1 MQARDGFTGVE
12 IAHRIGRNLKRVNE
26 IIHRVKNSVQFFS
39 RKETVLCT
47 VVNPVFPDSAVSFC
61 RGLTEVTRLDRVAEG
76 FW

>member
-47 VVNPVFPDSAVSFC
+47 AVNSVFPDSAVSFC
-61 RGLTEVTRLDRVAEG
+61 RGLTGVTRLDRVAEG